1 MMDYRMENKGMR
13 FLSLF
18 PLSDKLFFLS
28 FNPMVL
34 SRLPALVLEDNKHK
48 EEEGKRAGEKER
60 CSGSYC
66 QAVVFLVIKHDSI
79 SLFSGVWSLVSF
91 PITFNHLSFVFK
103 LCFHNLISRAWN
115 NFRFLSRPH
124 LKEKKDKI
132 CKVKKSCYENK
143 EEKELWTES
152 KGDRSKHKI
161 SSLKG
166 VNP

>member
-79 SLFSGVWSLVSF
+79 SERPGYWQWGSRYTAHAGRNLPVKEFCYLRTNDTTAAMWSQILWASLFFIVVADQKMIILK
-91 PITFNHLSFVFK
+91 IETY
-103 LCFHNLISRAWN
+103 SRK
-115 NFRFLSRPH
+115 RR
-124 LKEKKDKI
+124 
-132 CKVKKSCYENK
+132 
-143 EEKELWTES
+143 
-152 KGDRSKHKI
+152 R
-161 SSLKG
+161 
-166 VNP
+166 